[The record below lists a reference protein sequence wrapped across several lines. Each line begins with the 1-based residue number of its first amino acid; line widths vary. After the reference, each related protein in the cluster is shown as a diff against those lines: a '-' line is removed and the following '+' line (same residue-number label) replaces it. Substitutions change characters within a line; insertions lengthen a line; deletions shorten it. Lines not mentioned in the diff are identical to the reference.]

1 MSTPKKDDEGKAE
14 PNQDGQAG
22 KVGQAD
28 GNSQQDNKG
37 NKGNKGNKASK
48 GNKGGQDGQGAKV
61 GQAGGNSQQ
70 GNKGNKG
77 DKRNKSGG
85 RKRGKSD
92 HDFFENL
99 RDLQTHELSDMLSDH
114 KASLR
119 SLERQH
125 ESQKSERQSLI
136 STVQVLRGALSSS
149 TGMSKE
155 RKALLKQLRGRTPLI
170 NTERSRRDDINQR
183 ISPTS
188 DLLEI
193 LLKRTWND
201 LTVIRDDPSR
211 APNLT
216 RETQKFSFFFEL
228 IEMWR
233 QKEESDAAHKRYID
247 LMREQRET
255 VKRLDEL
262 REESGQVEEETASS
276 TPRLETGK
284 ISQKEEKGLNDRI
297 GKMLDQIREQRKE
310 INWLRREIG
319 RVDSF
324 SRIREKDEQHG
335 RTVRK
340 RIGTL
345 QEHAAS
351 GGSLSIEDMARL
363 LSAGGL
369 SAIQTGESEKK
380 KKTTKGGR
388 GGRAAGGAT
397 RGAARGGSRGAARG
411 TARSYQRR
419 ED

>member
-1 MSTPKKDDEGKAE
+1 MSSPKK
-14 PNQDGQAG
+14 
-22 KVGQAD
+22 
-28 GNSQQDNKG
+28 
-37 NKGNKGNKASK
+37 
-48 GNKGGQDGQGAKV
+48 GQDGDTEGTSPAPQAKKDGR
-61 GQAGGNSQQ
+61 GQKRRGQNRDNQ
-70 GNKGNKG
+70 GNQG
-77 DKRNKSGG
+77 DKRKKAGKG

-92 HDFFENL
+92 FDFFGDL
-99 RDLQTHELSDMLSDH
+99 RDLQTHELTDMLSDH

-125 ESQKSERQSLI
+125 ESLKSERQSLI

-149 TGMSKE
+149 TGMSRE
-155 RKALLKQLRGRTPLI
+155 RRALLKQLRDRTPLI
-170 NTERSRRDDINQR
+170 NSERSRRDSINQC

-193 LLKRTWND
+193 LLKRTYND

-211 APNLT
+211 APDLT
-216 RETQKFSFFFEL
+216 RETQKFSFLFEL

-233 QKEESDAAHKRYID
+233 QKEVSDAAHKRYID

-262 REESGQVEEETASS
+262 RDESGQVEEETASS
-276 TPRLETGK
+276 TPRLEAGK
-284 ISQKEEKGLNDRI
+284 ISRKEEKGLNDRI
-297 GKMLDQIREQRKE
+297 STMLDQIREQRKE

-340 RIGTL
+340 RIGSL
-345 QEHAAS
+345 QQHAAS
-351 GGSLSIEDMARL
+351 GGSLSLEDMARL

-369 SAIQTGESEKK
+369 SAIQSEGSEKSEAPK
-380 KKTTKGGR
+380 KSRDRGR
-388 GGRAAGGAT
+388 KR
-397 RGAARGGSRGAARG
+397 RGGSRSAARGAARG
-411 TARSYQRR
+411 TARAYKRR